1 MQNLRNGMAVRE
13 WICDF
18 GKTIDLLLDDLGDQM
33 YHFIHLTLRLFS
45 TPTVADVI
53 DCLVY
58 YTTYPKTTNFCCVI
72 IEGANKMAGKGQ
84 ITSERAS
91 SGRHATYRTQTS

>member
-1 MQNLRNGMAVRE
+1 MNKTLKDLSKYNKKAKKNPH
-13 WICDF
+13 F
-18 GKTIDLLLDDLGDQM
+18 GPRPKFSWPGDLLLGDQM

-53 DCLVY
+53 DYLVY

-84 ITSERAS
+84 ITSERA
-91 SGRHATYRTQTS
+91 RKR